1 MNKFELKMRS
11 ANLALE
17 PLQTVYQQGIKAGR
31 SMAYKRAAWVFVIAI
46 LFMELVR

>member
-17 PLQTVYQQGIKAGR
+17 PLQTVYQMGVKAGH
-31 SMAYKRAAWVFVIAI
+31 SQAYKRAAILFVIAV
-46 LFMELVR
+46 LFMEFVR